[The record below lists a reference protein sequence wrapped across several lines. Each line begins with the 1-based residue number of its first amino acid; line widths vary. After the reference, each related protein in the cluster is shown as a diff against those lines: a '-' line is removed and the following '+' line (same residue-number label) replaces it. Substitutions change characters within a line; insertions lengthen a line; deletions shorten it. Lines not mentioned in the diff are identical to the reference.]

1 MNRLTSLLIALIL
14 IFTVSP
20 ALAQTTSAL
29 SGMEIELW
37 PEYDKPSM
45 LVIFRG
51 TIAPNVQLPATLT
64 FEIPSKF
71 TPLAVAY
78 RDQQGLLLD
87 LKYTTTVGANT
98 TAITF
103 SVPTTSFQ
111 FEYYDSTLD
120 TTIPRANL
128 ISSGARPIPFKH
140 SL

>member
-1 MNRLTSLLIALIL
+1 MTRLTSLLIALVL
-14 IFTVSP
+14 IFTASP
-20 ALAQTTSAL
+20 TLAQTTSAL

-51 TIAPNVQLPATLT
+51 TIAPNVPLPTTLT

-78 RDQQGLLLD
+78 RDQQGLLYD
-87 LKYTTTVGANT
+87 LKYTTTAGANT
-98 TAITF
+98 AAITF

-111 FEYYDSTLD
+111 FEYYDT
-120 TTIPRANL
+120 
-128 ISSGARPIPFKH
+128 
-140 SL
+140 